1 MEIDLYKTL
10 LAFAVGIIAFFLVRV
25 FNRIDKIETVA
36 YDNKGDI
43 SLLKQESTANK
54 SYFNEKFDMLFH
66 ELREMRSEF
75 KQSNK

>member
-1 MEIDLYKTL
+1 MEIDFYKTITG
-10 LAFAVGIIAFFLVRV
+10 LAVAIIAFFLIRV
-25 FNRIDKIETVA
+25 FNRIDKIESVT

-43 SLLKQESTANK
+43 SLLKQESINNK
-54 SYFNEKFDMLFH
+54 SYFNEKFEMLFH

>member
-1 MEIDLYKTL
+1 MDIDFYKTIL
-10 LAFAVGIIAFFLVRV
+10 GCAVCIIVFFLVRL
-25 FNRIDKIETVA
+25 FNRLDKVEEVA

-43 SLLKQESTANK
+43 SLLKQETTTNK
-54 SYFNEKFDMLFH
+54 SYFNEKFDTLLH